1 MPFEYLILFLATTF
15 GATFGLIFGGGS
27 FVVFPLLF
35 QFGVDPKVAVATNL
49 VAAIAQL
56 VTGSLIFSKKGKVD
70 FKVVKKTAPFYLVG
84 GILGAFV
91 LIDIEADFIKML
103 VSGAIIFFAL
113 FSLFKKKSL
122 LEGSCTPVKKQSF
135 FGILAL
141 TLGGI
146 YQTSVTAGAGTL
158 LTFILIY
165 LYGLSLKC
173 AIYTRQIVNLPAMVV
188 AGGILMYQG
197 LVDWYLLIPLIL
209 GRVAGAL
216 IGSKLLIK
224 SRSKALS
231 IVFTIVVVALALKT
245 IIN

>member
-1 MPFEYLILFLATTF
+1 MPFEYLILFLATAF

-56 VTGSLIFSKKGKVD
+56 VTGSVIFSKKGKID
-70 FKVVKKTAPFYLVG
+70 FNVVKKTAPFYLIG
-84 GILGAFV
+84 GILGTFV
-91 LIDIEADFIKML
+91 LVGVDAAFIKML

-113 FSLFKKKSL
+113 FSLFKKKAM
-122 LEGSCTPVKKQSF
+122 LEGSCHSVKKQSF
-135 FGILAL
+135 LGILSL

-173 AIYTRQIVNLPAMVV
+173 AIYTRQIVNLPAMLV
-188 AGGILMYQG
+188 AGGILIYQG
-197 LVDWYLLIPLIL
+197 LVDWTLLIPLIL
-209 GRVAGAL
+209 GRITGAL
-216 IGSKLLIK
+216 IGSKLLIN

-231 IVFTIVVVALALKT
+231 IVFTVIVVALALRT
-245 IIN
+245 III